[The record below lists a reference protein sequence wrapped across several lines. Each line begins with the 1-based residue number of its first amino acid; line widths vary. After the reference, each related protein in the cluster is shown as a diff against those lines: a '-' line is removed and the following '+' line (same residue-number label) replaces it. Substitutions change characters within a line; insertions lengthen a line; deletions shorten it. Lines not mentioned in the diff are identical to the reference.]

1 MCVLCVCGRG
11 LHVVACNVGIR
22 DNIAELILSYLWVPG
37 LKLRSSA
44 LVTDILAR

>member
-1 MCVLCVCGRG
+1 MCLWEG

-37 LKLRSSA
+37 LKLRPSA

>member
-1 MCVLCVCGRG
+1 MCCVS
-11 LHVVACNVGIR
+11 VGGGCMLWHAMWIR